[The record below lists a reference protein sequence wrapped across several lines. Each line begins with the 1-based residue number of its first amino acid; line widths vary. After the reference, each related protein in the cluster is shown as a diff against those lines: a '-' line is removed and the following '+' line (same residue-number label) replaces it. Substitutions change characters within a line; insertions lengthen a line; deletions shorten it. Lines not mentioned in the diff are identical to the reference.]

1 MEPDFRLL
9 ARAFNRARALHR
21 FYLTAWV
28 FLPDHWAL
36 YRRTAVP
43 GDDFWGTWGLAR
55 VSVFVHLRA
64 PRLLAMAR
72 FVGYHG
78 PHEQDDRNDL
88 SERVYPT
95 SR

>member
-1 MEPDFRLL
+1 MEERQMDPEKVPDLFPFPIPHKGLR
-9 ARAFNRARALHR
+9 
-21 FYLTAWV
+21 
-28 FLPDHWAL
+28 
-36 YRRTAVP
+36 
-43 GDDFWGTWGLAR
+43 GLAR
-55 VSVFVHLRA
+55 VSVIVHLRA

-78 PHEQDDRNDL
+78 SHEQDDRNDL